1 MKTPAKHTHIINVR
15 LKDARIANGY
25 TAKEVAKSISIS
37 PQALSLYELGKSTPP
52 PEIFNKPFA

>member
-52 PEIFNKPFA
+52 AGNF